1 LQDLVPLYEAAGHAL
16 ARLLPAHVA
25 ASADAIGSLDLVAL
39 AICALVP
46 VHKRDLAS
54 GALCRASPTDLAE
67 IKRARGAS
75 VFWVTRADAQTATES
90 LVVKYVGT
98 QPGLAAPRSDGKRKR
113 T

>member
-1 LQDLVPLYEAAGHAL
+1 MYEAAGHAL

-67 IKRARGAS
+67 IKRARGAC
-75 VFWVTRADAQTATES
+75 VFWVTRADAETAAER

-98 QPGLAAPRSDGKRKR
+98 KPGLPAPCSDGKRKR
-113 T
+113 L